1 MKTDYI
7 EIFQTIRASLQPYAT
22 LGFDNRTNSETVYD
36 LWSNKNVEIDG
47 SPRNEVFFVSVGI
60 EDNHV
65 ALHLLPE
72 DQVNE
77 LKNISDPGFQELLN
91 ADGYFEIV
99 SLDDPL
105 LTKIEEAI
113 AAGFKIY
120 KDKGWVV

>member
-1 MKTDYI
+1 MKTDHI

-91 ADGYFEIV
+91 ANGYFEIE

>member
-1 MKTDYI
+1 MKTDHI

-22 LGFDNRTNSETVYD
+22 LGFDNRTNSERVYD

-47 SPRNEVFFVSVGI
+47 SLRNEVFFVSVGI
-60 EDNHV
+60 EENHV

-77 LKNISDPGFQELLN
+77 LENISDPGFQELLN

>member
-77 LKNISDPGFQELLN
+77 LKNISDPRFQELLN

>member
-91 ADGYFEIV
+91 ANGYFEIV

>member
-1 MKTDYI
+1 MKTDHI

-47 SPRNEVFFVSVGI
+47 SLRNEVFFVSVSI

-77 LKNISDPGFQELLN
+77 LKKISDTGFQELLN
-91 ADGYFEIV
+91 ANGYFEIV

-105 LTKIEEAI
+105 LAKIEEAI